1 MKKAFKIPLII
12 LGVVILLL
20 LAVTFLPAP
29 MTKKYLEKHDK
40 ELIGRELNIGDID
53 VNLFTGNLKIRDLT
67 LFEDDGT
74 TPFVSFERFE
84 TKISWRDLFSRR
96 LQIKQATLSG
106 LNVNVEQDHDW
117 FNFTSLMERFASD
130 STKSDYSSFGL
141 ILNNI
146 LLDKSDIRYADLALG
161 NEFLLRDISLRIP
174 SLDFADLKTDV
185 GLDFSLSENAT
196 LHTDIRLSEN
206 AKKYFITLKL
216 NNVDVDIIEP
226 YLQQYYPV
234 DLLEGLVNLDLE
246 AEGITDHILDFDMT
260 GVLALNKVAF
270 QDTVGNPLGTVDSV
284 FAEIRRMRLNDKI
297 LDLDK
302 LYLKGLKTAYII
314 KADSSSNYDLVLDSY
329 FQSDSTEMTHDFDTI
344 SFDTIRIENHEK
356 SWIIN
361 IADLNLDQAEV
372 RYEDHTLPEAFKY
385 VISDINL
392 SSKQFSSDG
401 NNAIQMQAALNK
413 VGKLHLNWQGSFH
426 ERDNQN
432 LTLMLSNVK
441 VADFS
446 PYTVQ
451 LFGIPIENG
460 TLSFRSQNVISDGN
474 INGINKL
481 QIAAPKLGDK
491 VKHFHPQY
499 EKVPLK
505 LGFYLLSDKRNN
517 VSLDLPVKGNL
528 NDPAFSYR
536 KALGTVFSNLLTK
549 AATSPFR
556 LMTDTDN
563 NLKYIPFDPLQF
575 DFSPDQYMMID
586 NVVNTLQSRTDMAVV
601 LEEQV
606 QYDEVIQQLCIML
619 LQHDYYLS
627 THPEKKPTDIDFLTN
642 EAIRSIKLTDK
653 GLWSFVAQKANKKK
667 MHSKKDVEVMAYVLY
682 HDKSETILPRVMERW
697 NKQLSD
703 YLFDVKG
710 LMPEQISVTT
720 IDSSLMRSFAKPSRY
735 EMHVFTYEDME

>member
-1 MKKAFKIPLII
+1 MKKAFKILLII
-12 LGVVILLL
+12 LGVVIFLL
-20 LAVTFLPAP
+20 LAANFLAAP
-29 MTKKYLEKHDK
+29 ITKKYLEKHDK
-40 ELIGRELNIGDID
+40 EMIGRELNIWDID
-53 VNLFTGNLKIRDLT
+53 VNLFTGDLRIKDLT
-67 LFEDDGT
+67 LFEENDT

-84 TKISWRDLFSRR
+84 TRIKWRDLFSRR
-96 LQIKQATLSG
+96 LQIKEATLSG

-117 FNFTSLMERFASD
+117 FNFNSLMERFASD

-146 LLDKSDIRYADLALG
+146 LLDKSDIRYTDLALG

-174 SLDFADLKTDV
+174 SLDFSDVKTDV

-206 AKKYFITLKL
+206 AKKYFINLKL
-216 NNVDVDIIEP
+216 NNIDVEIIEP

-246 AEGITDHILDFDMT
+246 AEGATDHILDFDMT
-260 GVLALNKVAF
+260 GNLVLNKVVF
-270 QDTVGNPLGTVDSV
+270 QDTTGNPLGTVDSV
-284 FAEIRRMRLNDKI
+284 FAEIRRLRLNDKI
-297 LDLDK
+297 IDLDQ
-302 LYLKGLKTAYII
+302 LYLSGLKTVYVI
-314 KADSSSNYDLVLDSY
+314 KADSSSNFDLVLDSY
-329 FQSDSTEMTHDFDTI
+329 FQSDSTEWTHDFDTI
-344 SFDTIRIENHEK
+344 SVENEEEK
-356 SWIIN
+356 SWKIN
-361 IADLNLDQAEV
+361 IDDLKLDQAEV
-372 RYEDHTLPEAFKY
+372 KYEDHSLPDAFQY
-385 VISDINL
+385 VISDISL
-392 SSKQFSSDG
+392 TSKDFSRDG
-401 NNAIQMQAALNK
+401 NNAIQMQAVLNK
-413 VGKLHLNWQGSFH
+413 AGKLHLNWQGSFH
-426 ERDNQN
+426 GRDNHN

-451 LFGIPIENG
+451 LFGFPMENG

-505 LGFYLLSDKRNN
+505 LGFYLLADKHNN
-517 VSLDLPVKGNL
+517 ISLDLPVKGNL
-528 NDPAFSYR
+528 NDPAFSYG

-563 NLKYIPFDPLQF
+563 NLKYIPFNPLQF
-575 DFSPDQYMMID
+575 DFSPEQYTMID
-586 NVVNTLQSRTDMAVV
+586 NVVTTLQSRSDLAIV

-606 QYDEVIQQLCIML
+606 QYDEVIQELCIMQ
-619 LQHDYYLS
+619 LQRDYYLS

-653 GLWSFVAQKANKKK
+653 GLWDFAAQKAGKKK
-667 MHSKKDVEVMAYVLY
+667 LHSKKDLEIVAYTLY
-682 HDKSETILPRVMERW
+682 HDPSEKFLPRVMDRW
-697 NKQLSD
+697 NKLLSD
-703 YLFDVKG
+703 YLFNIKD
-710 LMPEQISVTT
+710 LSPEQISVTM
-720 IDSSLMRSFAKPSRY
+720 IDSSLMKSFAKPSRY

>member
-1 MKKAFKIPLII
+1 MKKAFKILLII
-12 LGVVILLL
+12 LGVVIILL
-20 LAVTFLPAP
+20 LAANFLAAP
-29 MTKKYLEKHDK
+29 ITKKYLEKHDK
-40 ELIGRELNIGDID
+40 EMIGRELNIGDLD
-53 VNLFTGNLKIRDLT
+53 VNLFTGDLRIKDLM
-67 LFEDDGT
+67 LFEENDT

-84 TKISWRDLFSRR
+84 TRIKWRDLFNRR

-117 FNFTSLMERFASD
+117 FNFNSLMDRFASD

-146 LLDKSDIRYADLALG
+146 LLDKSDIRYTDLALG

-174 SLDFADLKTDV
+174 NLDFSDVKTDV

-206 AKKYFITLKL
+206 AKKYFINLKL
-216 NNVDVDIIEP
+216 NNIDVEIIEP

-246 AEGITDHILDFDMT
+246 AEGATDHILDFDMT
-260 GVLALNKVAF
+260 GNLVLNKVVF
-270 QDTVGNPLGTVDSV
+270 QDTTGNPLGTVDSV
-284 FAEIRRMRLNDKI
+284 FAEIRRLRLNDKI
-297 LDLDK
+297 IDLDQ
-302 LYLKGLKTAYII
+302 LYLSGLKTSYVI
-314 KADSSSNYDLVLDSY
+314 KADSSSNFDLLWHSY
-329 FQSDSTEMTHDFDTI
+329 FQSDSTEWTYDFDTI
-344 SFDTIRIENHEK
+344 SIENEEEK
-356 SWIIN
+356 SWKIN
-361 IADLNLDQAEV
+361 IDDLKLDQAEV
-372 RYEDHTLPEAFKY
+372 KYEDHSLPDAFQY
-385 VISDINL
+385 VISDISL
-392 SSKQFSSDG
+392 TSKDFSRDG
-401 NNAIQMQAALNK
+401 NNAIQMQAVLNK
-413 VGKLHLNWQGSFH
+413 AGKLHLNWQGSFH
-426 ERDNQN
+426 GRDNHN

-451 LFGIPIENG
+451 LFGFPIENG

-505 LGFYLLSDKRNN
+505 LGFYLLADKHNN
-517 VSLDLPVKGNL
+517 ISLDLPVKGNL
-528 NDPAFSYR
+528 NDPAFSYG

-563 NLKYIPFDPLQF
+563 NLKYIPFNPLQF
-575 DFSPDQYMMID
+575 DFSPEQYTMID
-586 NVVNTLQSRTDMAVV
+586 NVVTTLQSRSDLAIV

-606 QYDEVIQQLCIML
+606 QYDEVIQELCIMQ
-619 LQHDYYLS
+619 LQRDYYLS
-627 THPEKKPTDIDFLTN
+627 IHPEKKPTDIDFLTN

-653 GLWSFVAQKANKKK
+653 GLWDFAAQKAGKKK
-667 MHSKKDVEVMAYVLY
+667 LHSKKDVETVAYALY
-682 HDKSETILPRVMERW
+682 HDSSEKFLPRVMDRW
-697 NKQLSD
+697 NKLLSD
-703 YLFDVKG
+703 YLFNIKD
-710 LMPEQISVTT
+710 LSPEQISVTM
-720 IDSSLMRSFAKPSRY
+720 IDSSLMKSFAKPSRY

>member
-329 FQSDSTEMTHDFDTI
+329 FESDSTEMTLDFDTI
-344 SFDTIRIENHEK
+344 RFDTIRIGDEAP
-356 SWIIN
+356 SWKIN
-361 IADLNLDQAEV
+361 IDDLYLDQAEV
-372 RYEDHTLPEAFKY
+372 RYEDYTLPEAFQY

-392 SSKQFSSDG
+392 SSKQFSTDG

-505 LGFYLLSDKRNN
+505 LGFYLLSDKHNN

-606 QYDEVIQQLCIML
+606 QYDDVIQQLCIML
-619 LQHDYYLS
+619 LQRDYYLS

-653 GLWSFVAQKANKKK
+653 GLWSFVAQKSNKKK
-667 MHSKKDVEVMAYVLY
+667 MHSKKDVEAMAYVLY
-682 HDKSETILPRVMERW
+682 HDKSETILPRVMQRW
-697 NKQLSD
+697 NKLLSD

-710 LMPEQISVTT
+710 LSPEQISVTT

>member
-1 MKKAFKIPLII
+1 MKKAFKILLII
-12 LGVVILLL
+12 LGVVIILL
-20 LAVTFLPAP
+20 LAANFLAAP
-29 MTKKYLEKHDK
+29 ITKKYLEKHDK
-40 ELIGRELNIGDID
+40 EMIGRELNIGDLD
-53 VNLFTGNLKIRDLT
+53 VNLFTGDLRIKDLM
-67 LFEDDGT
+67 LFEENDT

-84 TKISWRDLFSRR
+84 TRIKWRDLFNRR

-117 FNFTSLMERFASD
+117 FNFNSLMDRFASD

-146 LLDKSDIRYADLALG
+146 LLDKSDIRYTDLALG

-174 SLDFADLKTDV
+174 NLDFSDVKTDV

-206 AKKYFITLKL
+206 AKKYFINLKL
-216 NNVDVDIIEP
+216 NNIDVEIIEP

-246 AEGITDHILDFDMT
+246 AEGATDHILDFDMT
-260 GVLALNKVAF
+260 GNLVLNKVVF
-270 QDTVGNPLGTVDSV
+270 QDTTGNPLGTVDSV
-284 FAEIRRMRLNDKI
+284 FAEIRRLRLNDKI
-297 LDLDK
+297 IDLDQ
-302 LYLKGLKTAYII
+302 LYLSGLKTSYVI
-314 KADSSSNYDLVLDSY
+314 KADSSSNFDLLWHSY
-329 FQSDSTEMTHDFDTI
+329 FQSDSTEWTYDFDTI
-344 SFDTIRIENHEK
+344 SIENEEEK
-356 SWIIN
+356 SWKIN
-361 IADLNLDQAEV
+361 IDDLKLDQAEV
-372 RYEDHTLPEAFKY
+372 KYEDHSLPDAFQY
-385 VISDINL
+385 VISDISL
-392 SSKQFSSDG
+392 TSKDFSRDG
-401 NNAIQMQAALNK
+401 NNAIQMQAVLNK
-413 VGKLHLNWQGSFH
+413 AGKLHLNWQGSFH
-426 ERDNQN
+426 GRDNHN

-451 LFGIPIENG
+451 LFGFPIENG

-505 LGFYLLSDKRNN
+505 LGFYLLADKHNN
-517 VSLDLPVKGNL
+517 ISLDLPVKGNL
-528 NDPAFSYR
+528 NDPAFSYG

-563 NLKYIPFDPLQF
+563 NLKYIPFNPLQF
-575 DFSPDQYMMID
+575 DFSPEQYTMID
-586 NVVNTLQSRTDMAVV
+586 NVVTTLQSRSDLAIV

-606 QYDEVIQQLCIML
+606 QYDEVIQELCIMQ
-619 LQHDYYLS
+619 LQRDYYLS
-627 THPEKKPTDIDFLTN
+627 IHPEKKPTDIDFLTN

-653 GLWSFVAQKANKKK
+653 GLWDFAAQKAGKKK
-667 MHSKKDVEVMAYVLY
+667 LHSKKDVETVAYALY
-682 HDKSETILPRVMERW
+682 HDPSEKFLPRVMDRW
-697 NKQLSD
+697 NKLLSD
-703 YLFDVKG
+703 YLFNIKD
-710 LMPEQISVTT
+710 LSPEQISVTM
-720 IDSSLMRSFAKPSRY
+720 IDSSLMKSFAKPSRY

>member
-1 MKKAFKIPLII
+1 MKKTFKILLIN
-12 LGVVILLL
+12 LGVVIILL
-20 LAVTFLPAP
+20 LAANFLAAP
-29 MTKKYLEKHDK
+29 ITKKYLEKHDK
-40 ELIGRELNIGDID
+40 EMIGRELNIGDLD
-53 VNLFTGNLKIRDLT
+53 VNLFTGDLRIKDLT
-67 LFEDDGT
+67 LFEENDT

-84 TKISWRDLFSRR
+84 TRIKWRDLFNRR

-117 FNFTSLMERFASD
+117 FNFNSLMERFDSD

-161 NEFLLRDISLRIP
+161 NEFLLRDISLLIP
-174 SLDFADLKTDV
+174 SLDFSDVKTDV

-196 LHTDIRLSEN
+196 LHTDIRLSDN
-206 AKKYFITLKL
+206 AKKYFINLKL
-216 NNVDVDIIEP
+216 NNIDVEIIEP

-234 DLLEGLVNLDLE
+234 DLLEGMVNLDLE
-246 AEGITDHILDFDMT
+246 AEGATDHILDFDMT
-260 GVLALNKVAF
+260 GNLVLNKVVF
-270 QDTVGNPLGTVDSV
+270 QDTTGNPLGTVDSV
-284 FAEIRRMRLNDKI
+284 FAEIRRLRLNDKI
-297 LDLDK
+297 IDLDQ
-302 LYLKGLKTAYII
+302 LYLSGLKTAYLI
-314 KADSSSNYDLVLDSY
+314 KADSSSNFDLVLDSY
-329 FQSDSTEMTHDFDTI
+329 FQSDSTEQTLE
-344 SFDTIRIENHEK
+344 FDTIRIEDEEEK
-356 SWIIN
+356 SWKIN
-361 IADLNLDQAEV
+361 IDDLKLDQAEV
-372 RYEDHTLPEAFKY
+372 KYEDHSLPDAFQY
-385 VISDINL
+385 VISDISL
-392 SSKQFSSDG
+392 TSKDFSRDG
-401 NNAIQMQAALNK
+401 NNAIQMQAVLNK

-426 ERDNQN
+426 GRDNHN

-451 LFGIPIENG
+451 LFGFPIENG

-505 LGFYLLSDKRNN
+505 LGFYLLADKHNN
-517 VSLDLPVKGNL
+517 INLDLPVKGNL

-536 KALGTVFSNLLTK
+536 KTLGTVFSNLLTK

-563 NLKYIPFDPLQF
+563 NLKYIPFNPLQF
-575 DFSPDQYMMID
+575 DFSPEQYTMID
-586 NVVNTLQSRTDMAVV
+586 NVVTTLQSRSDLAIV

-606 QYDEVIQQLCIML
+606 QYDEVIQQLCIMQ
-619 LQHDYYLS
+619 LQRDYYLS
-627 THPEKKPTDIDFLTN
+627 THPEKKPTDIDFMTN

-653 GLWSFVAQKANKKK
+653 GLWDFTAQKSGKKK
-667 MHSKKDVEVMAYVLY
+667 LHSKKDVETVAYTLY
-682 HDKSETILPRVMERW
+682 HEQSEKFLPRVMDHW
-697 NKQLSD
+697 NKLLSN
-703 YLFDVKG
+703 YLFNIKD
-710 LMPEQISVTT
+710 LSPEQISVTM
-720 IDSSLMRSFAKPSRY
+720 IDSSLMKSFAKPSRY
-735 EMHVFTYEDME
+735 EMHVFTYEEME

>member
-1 MKKAFKIPLII
+1 MKKAFKILLIL

-20 LAVTFLPAP
+20 LAVIFLAAP
-29 MTKKYLEKHDK
+29 MTKRYVEKHDK
-40 ELIGRELNIGDID
+40 ELIGRELTIGDID

-206 AKKYFITLKL
+206 AKKYFITLNL

-260 GVLALNKVAF
+260 GILALNKVAF
-270 QDTVGNPLGTVDSV
+270 QDTIGNPLGTVDSV
-284 FAEIRRMRLNDKI
+284 FAEIRRLRLNDKI

-314 KADSSSNYDLVLDSY
+314 KADSTSNYDLVLDSY
-329 FQSDSTEMTHDFDTI
+329 FQSDSTEMTPDFDTI
-344 SFDTIRIENHEK
+344 SFDTIRIENEEK

-361 IADLNLDQAEV
+361 IADLNLNQAEV
-372 RYEDHTLPEAFKY
+372 RYEDHTLPTVFKY
-385 VISDINL
+385 VISDIDL
-392 SSKQFSSDG
+392 LSKQFSNDG

-426 ERDNQN
+426 GRDNHN

-446 PYTVQ
+446 PYSVQ

-460 TLSFRSQNVISDGN
+460 TLSFRSQNVIVNGN

-619 LQHDYYLS
+619 LQRDYYLS

-667 MHSKKDVEVMAYVLY
+667 MHSKKDVEAMAYALY
-682 HDKSETILPRVMERW
+682 HDNSETILPRVMERW

-710 LMPEQISVTT
+710 LSPEQISVTT
-720 IDSSLMRSFAKPSRY
+720 IDSSLMKTFAKPSRY